1 MSNPCAYCAEAPSE
15 GKCVGACSACCECG
29 RDISHLIKPASDVDP
44 QPLVL
49 EHDPDA
55 GCVGCVFEAHY
66 LTHGDKGALVVA
78 IECSAGIR
86 WERPW
91 GEDRHPAPPECPLRS
106 GPVTVRRPGSGGVP

>member
-1 MSNPCAYCAEAPSE
+1 M
-15 GKCVGACSACCECG
+15 
-29 RDISHLIKPASDVDP
+29 ASDP
-44 QPLVL
+44 IARLRAVL
-49 EHDPDA
+49 EAATPGPWTREGNHVYRDTDERTRRRSRRA
-55 GCVGCVFEAHY
+55 REAHY

-106 GPVTVRRPGSGGVP
+106 GPVTVRRPGSGGAADGSGGVP